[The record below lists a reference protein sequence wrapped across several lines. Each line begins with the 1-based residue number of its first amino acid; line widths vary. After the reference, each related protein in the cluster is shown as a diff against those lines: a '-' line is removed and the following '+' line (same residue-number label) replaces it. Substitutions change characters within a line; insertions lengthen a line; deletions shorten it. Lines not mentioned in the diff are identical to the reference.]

1 MEGTLEIT
9 FTVPLSCPFFVLDS
23 VKETKLQAVVTVI
36 GDVSNFFL
44 DNSPKRGNFLNAVFN
59 AILFFTML
67 RAPFPI
73 SNFSS

>member
-44 DNSPKRGNFLNAVFN
+44 DNSPKRENFLNAVFKVECN
-59 AILFFTML
+59 SFFYDAARPL
-67 RAPFPI
+67 
-73 SNFSS
+73 SY